1 MMKHVSQL
9 FQSWWFPIMTP
20 ARTPLVTL
28 AQREN
33 MRKRRFFSLLLFV
46 ALMLTLGYI
55 TYAGI
60 TSAGITSFTH
70 QIAVSS
76 FSVGITVSA
85 LWLNR
90 RGNLTLACVVFFFS
104 SGFTTL
110 LGAQR
115 IALTDPLIL
124 LWTCFLMTIFLVGLG
139 FFVPAWMVLLGAVI
153 ENLLFFWYL
162 LIFNHI
168 QVTLL
173 LSDSELQHA
182 LIYLCI
188 LIYGSA
194 FLSISYAVTTKRA
207 VIQADRTAE
216 LEHAHQI
223 ISHAYASL
231 EVAHTAIQRQAM
243 TDGLT
248 GLSNHG
254 AIVEQIE
261 EELLHCQSSQCNCAI
276 IFVDVDHFKSIN
288 DTWGH
293 AAGDAA
299 LHEVGQRLREGI
311 RKDDS
316 IGRYGGEEFAILLSN
331 IEPSEAF
338 DLAERLRCSI
348 AQAPCL
354 WQQEETQAVI
364 SIPLTASFGLA
375 TYPLDGLI
383 AGELL
388 NIADA
393 AMYTAKHT
401 GRNRVCLPDEVDMA
415 SLKGENQQLPQYNE
429 QSLLQ
434 TMSTMAT
441 FHDQD
446 TQAHANRMIRLAEAT
461 MRVLGRS
468 EDEITLLRLAARLH
482 DIGKIGIPDAILH
495 KPGPLTQD
503 EWGIMRRHPEIGQ
516 QILTQA
522 RGQFELVS
530 HIIVAHHERW
540 DGQGYPYG
548 LAGQEIPLGARILSV
563 VDSYD
568 AMTSDR
574 PYREALSE
582 AKACEELQRGAGSQ
596 FDPQVANAFLQVLQ
610 AQASLVSIVPASPGM
625 EVPS

>member
-1 MMKHVSQL
+1 MRYVSQL

-20 ARTPLVTL
+20 SRTPLTTL

-60 TSAGITSFTH
+60 MSLTYQMTI
-70 QIAVSS
+70 SS
-76 FSVGITVSA
+76 FAVGITVLT

-90 RGNLTLACVVFFFS
+90 RGYLTLACVVFFFS
-104 SGFTTL
+104 SVFTTL
-110 LGAQR
+110 LAAQTT
-115 IALTDPLIL
+115 ALIDPLIL
-124 LWTCFLMTIFLVGLG
+124 LWTCFLMTIFLFALG
-139 FFVPAWMVLLGAVI
+139 FFVPAWIVLPGAVL

-162 LIFNHI
+162 LIFNHL
-168 QVTLL
+168 QVTLRV
-173 LSDSELQHA
+173 SDSELQHA

-194 FLSISYAVTTKRA
+194 FLSISYAITTKRA
-207 VIQADRTAE
+207 VIRADRTAE
-216 LEHAHQI
+216 LE
-223 ISHAYASL
+223 HAYASL

-248 GLSNHG
+248 GLPNHG

-261 EELLHCQSSQCNCAI
+261 KELRLCQSNQRNCAI

-293 AAGDAA
+293 AAGDAV
-299 LHEVGQRLREGI
+299 LYEVGQRLHEGI

-331 IEPSEAF
+331 IEQSQAF
-338 DLAERLRCSI
+338 DLAERLRCSL
-348 AQAPCL
+348 AEAPCL

-375 TYPLDGLI
+375 TYPLDGFT
-383 AGELL
+383 ASGLL
-388 NIADA
+388 DTADA

-401 GRNRVCLPDEVDMA
+401 GRNRVCLPDEADEA
-415 SLKGENQQLPQYNE
+415 SLKEEKNQQLPQYNE
-429 QSLLQ
+429 QSILQ

-441 FHDQD
+441 LHDQD

-468 EDEITLLRLAARLH
+468 QEEITLLRLAAQLH

-503 EWGIMRRHPEIGQ
+503 EWGVMRQHPEIGQ

-563 VDSYD
+563 VDAYD
-568 AMTSDR
+568 AMTSSR

-582 AKACEELQRGAGSQ
+582 AKACEELEHGAGSQ

-610 AQASLVSIVPASPGM
+610 TQASSV
-625 EVPS
+625 